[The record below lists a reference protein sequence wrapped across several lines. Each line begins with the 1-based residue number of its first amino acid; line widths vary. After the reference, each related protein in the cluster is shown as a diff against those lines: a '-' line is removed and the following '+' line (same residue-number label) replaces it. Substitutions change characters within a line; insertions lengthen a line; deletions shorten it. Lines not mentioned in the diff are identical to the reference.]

1 MIRLY
6 FYISLQLILCS
17 TVDIKPKL
25 TLDEFLDYT
34 YFPSISLSPTNKHLL
49 IQTNRPSWNTSSFEN
64 ALWLHDIENRT
75 KTLITHTLNP
85 TIKPKWSPNGDWITL
100 SLSIQQSEQ
109 YIYLYSIVASKLFP
123 INIGNNIPLTLTWS
137 NNNSVFYLATMNSY
151 LVNNEPNDLDNDEW
165 YDVIQYRKNQM
176 NESTTIYQIDLIDN
190 NSSPSVKINFIKNVS
205 FLIIELL
212 FVPLEEKIVYSTMS
226 TDFDNM
232 DAFELYSIDLRNI
245 SAPAVRLTNNQIF
258 EHNLQLST
266 DSQQVFF
273 LSGPLGSTKK
283 TSNNTQYRL
292 YSVNLVNTQ
301 MERLADNFRGSI
313 TGYIIKRNDN
323 VYIIGQVGTQ
333 AHIYTYKLSTK
344 QLIIHNGWNGTYQ
357 SFVSSY
363 NNHSTAFVYSS
374 FQKPIE
380 VYFINNIDQLQSA
393 EAITNFNQLFTQR
406 DLPQAEVYTWKNVDD
421 DQLIEGILHY
431 PPGQYQSK
439 NLPLFVLIHGGPSES
454 SLNSFSAN
462 SFYWATI
469 AASEG
474 WLVLEPNYRGS
485 LGYGDHFVAEVRNKP
500 LSRPGKDIL
509 SGVDQLIKD
518 GIADRHRLTVGG
530 YSYGGLL
537 TNWLITQTKRFNA
550 AVVGAGIVEHASGW
564 GTLGTPGFHKYFFG
578 GFPWETPYIYQSESP
593 FYQLDKVRTPTHI
606 VAGERDMQVPTSQS
620 YMLERALYYRQIPAK
635 LIIFPNEGHIMDF
648 NPIHGKVKIREEL
661 KWLKKYGNQ
670 SFNYNELSNN
680 NEKLTLSFVFE
691 IYVLFLLYLV

>member
-17 TVDIKPKL
+17 TIDIKPKL

-34 YFPSISLSPTNKHLL
+34 YFPLISLSPTNKHLL

-75 KTLITHTLNP
+75 KTLITRNFNP
-85 TIKPKWSPNGDWITL
+85 TIKPKWSPDGDWITL

-109 YIYLYSIVASKLFP
+109 YIYLYSIVSNKLLP

-165 YDVIQYRKNQM
+165 YDVIQHRKNQM

-205 FLIIELL
+205 FLIFELL

-245 SAPAVRLTNNQIF
+245 SALAVRLTNNQIF

-283 TSNNTQYRL
+283 TSNDTQYRL

-301 MERLADNFRGSI
+301 TERLADNFHGSI

-357 SFVSSY
+357 SIVSSY

-374 FQKPIE
+374 LQKPIE

-421 DQLIEGILHY
+421 NQLIEGILHY
-431 PPGQYQSK
+431 PPGQYRSK

-454 SLNSFSAN
+454 SLNHFSAN

-485 LGYGDHFVAEVRNKP
+485 FGYGDHFVAEVRNKP

-518 GIADRHRLTVGG
+518 GIADQHRLTVGG

-620 YMLERALYYRQIPAK
+620 YMLERALCYRQIPAK

-691 IYVLFLLYLV
+691 IYVLFLLYII